1 MITLIRNISNGENEQ
16 RFKLYMP
23 DVIISRI
30 SLLFK
35 LVPDPIWLTNESDDT
50 IFPNEN
56 GSFDRKNMT
65 ELYVLGDPLNEQQKI
80 TPLNRVTNLLD
91 TRGGSAPLNVNR
103 AVGGLGSNSS
113 LAIGKSSGMFGR
125 LTSNAGT
132 SQSLN
137 IASSK
142 PVSWKKSLPIMALMR
157 NNKFKA
163 LQNVSLILM
172 YV

>member
-1 MITLIRNISNGENEQ
+1 MSMITLIRNISNGENEQ
-16 RFKLYMP
+16 RFKLYKP

-35 LVPDPIWLTNESDDT
+35 LVPESIWLTNESGVT

-56 GSFDRKNMT
+56 GSFDTKNMT

-91 TRGGSAPLNVNR
+91 TRGGPAPLNVNR

-113 LAIGKSSGMFGR
+113 LAIGSSMFCR
-125 LTSNAGT
+125 LASNAGT

-137 IASSK
+137 VASPK

-163 LQNVSLILM
+163 LQNVNLILM